1 MREVTMPPCKGHGHW
16 KRKRVTDIFAV
27 NVSVKGEEI
36 SSSILPFYK
45 ATIYSSQPYINDNLS
60 RGKFRNPTHYL
71 NGLEDFI

>member
-16 KRKRVTDIFAV
+16 KRKRVTDIFTLS
-27 NVSVKGEEI
+27 VSVKGEI
-36 SSSILPFYK
+36 SGSILSFYK
-45 ATIYSSQPYINDNLS
+45 ATIYSFQPYINYNLS